1 MNPSLFED
9 LIQAPPDP
17 ILGIATAYLAD
28 PNPDKVDLGVGAYR
42 TENGQPY
49 IFSVVEKVQTEL
61 IVNHVN
67 KEYLPID
74 GLAELKTATQE
85 LTFGVDFPA
94 IREQRIV
101 SAQVLSGTG
110 GLRVA
115 GEFVSTLLT
124 KTKEFYISRPS
135 WPNHRNIFTAA
146 GLEVKEYAY
155 WDEKTRSL
163 DIKEMLADLRSAN
176 KYSLV
181 ILHACAH
188 NPTGVDPTS
197 EQWKA
202 ILEVIQERR
211 LIPLFDSAYQGY
223 ASGDLD
229 RDAFAIRLFAN
240 AGVEMFVSQSFAKN
254 MGLYG
259 ERIGML
265 HVVCHSS
272 ERAKIVLSQI
282 KPIIRRMYSSPPAW
296 GARLACGILSK
307 EEYCKM
313 WKSELRAI
321 AGRIIQIRKRLCDGL
336 AAKGT
341 PGNWDHIGTQIGMF
355 SYTGLTVAQC
365 EMLTR
370 KWHVYLDRKS
380 VV

>member
-135 WPNHRNIFTAA
+135 
-146 GLEVKEYAY
+146 
-155 WDEKTRSL
+155 
-163 DIKEMLADLRSAN
+163 
-176 KYSLV
+176 
-181 ILHACAH
+181 
-188 NPTGVDPTS
+188 
-197 EQWKA
+197 
-202 ILEVIQERR
+202 
-211 LIPLFDSAYQGY
+211 
-223 ASGDLD
+223 
-229 RDAFAIRLFAN
+229 
-240 AGVEMFVSQSFAKN
+240 
-254 MGLYG
+254 
-259 ERIGML
+259 
-265 HVVCHSS
+265 
-272 ERAKIVLSQI
+272 
-282 KPIIRRMYSSPPAW
+282 
-296 GARLACGILSK
+296 
-307 EEYCKM
+307 
-313 WKSELRAI
+313 
-321 AGRIIQIRKRLCDGL
+321 
-336 AAKGT
+336 
-341 PGNWDHIGTQIGMF
+341 
-355 SYTGLTVAQC
+355 
-365 EMLTR
+365 
-370 KWHVYLDRKS
+370 
-380 VV
+380 